1 MVAQAW
7 SHLLG
12 DGVTGAGV
20 VGNAVV
26 GDGEGTVG
34 GFDAATDEGTRLGSR
49 VGGCDGASVGE
60 KEGRIVVGFD
70 EGPGLH
76 AALSRVPLRTK
87 QWRPRLRTSAS
98 LC

>member
-1 MVAQAW
+1 M
-7 SHLLG
+7 G

-20 VGNAVV
+20 VGIAVV
-26 GDGEGTVG
+26 GDG

-60 KEGRIVVGFD
+60 KEGRVVVGFD
-70 EGPGLH
+70 EGSGLH